1 MARSD
6 HEGLSL
12 GYRFGWRLRYA
23 LTSVF
28 GPAQL
33 GTMDDPQ
40 ARLRREREARVA
52 AARAARRQ
60 AGTHSG

>member
-6 HEGLSL
+6 HEGLSVW
-12 GYRFGWRLRYA
+12 YRLGWRVRYV

-33 GTMDDPQ
+33 STSEDPQ
-40 ARLRREREARVA
+40 SQLLRERAERVVASREARTK
-52 AARAARRQ
+52 
-60 AGTHSG
+60 AGASGR

>member
-6 HEGLSL
+6 HEGLSVW
-12 GYRFGWRLRYA
+12 YRIGWRVRYA

-33 GTMDDPQ
+33 SASEDPQ
-40 ARLRREREARVA
+40 SQLIRERAERVVARREARSKA
-52 AARAARRQ
+52 E
-60 AGTHSG
+60 AGGR